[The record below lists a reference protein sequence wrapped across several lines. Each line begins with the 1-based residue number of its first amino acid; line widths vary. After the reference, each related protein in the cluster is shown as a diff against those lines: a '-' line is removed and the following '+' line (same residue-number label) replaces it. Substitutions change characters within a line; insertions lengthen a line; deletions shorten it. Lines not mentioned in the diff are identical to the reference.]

1 MRTNASS
8 LGFKN
13 LHSGVQSLWILSGFL
28 GRIKIFFGWL
38 THWLSLRLF
47 TAAATQSNLFPQS
60 IHCCI
65 SFLIYCFINMMRKV
79 FFLFFFF
86 GTTVQLRLLPWCFVK
101 EASPLIGPTL
111 WSRVTIT
118 MTTIPTVPSGP
129 APLRSVNFPVC
140 CKWASHCPWPAAKF
154 YKVWSPD
161 EQGPA
166 PGINHRRRRTG
177 EPRRSM
183 LNDAWSLHNMHSCW
197 QSRTAVFLSRM
208 VKCI

>member
-8 LGFKN
+8 LGFNN

-28 GRIKIFFGWL
+28 GQINIFFGWL

-47 TAAATQSNLFPQS
+47 TAATTQSNLFPQKYLLL
-60 IHCCI
+60 H
-65 SFLIYCFINMMRKV
+65 FIPHLLLYKHDEKV
-79 FFLFFFF
+79 FFLFVCF

-118 MTTIPTVPSGP
+118 TTTIPTAPSSL

-140 CKWASHCPWPAAKF
+140 CKWASHCPVTCC
-154 YKVWSPD
+154 KVLQSVKPWWTGAGPRNKSP
-161 EQGPA
+161 PA
-166 PGINHRRRRTG
+166 PNTG
-177 EPRRSM
+177 ASEEHAQWR
-183 LNDAWSLHNMHSCW
+183 LE
-197 QSRTAVFLSRM
+197 SRQHAFVLT
-208 VKCI
+208 K